1 MAGDCTTRQHRAF
14 AVAGGSF
21 RRTIFHDLSLEWSA
35 FGAHEFHPWGER
47 APHKQVF
54 VCGVN
59 KRSEGSA
66 FSFRSPIFHN
76 LSLEWSAY

>member
-1 MAGDCTTRQHRAF
+1 MAGDCAARQHRAF

-35 FGAHEFHPWGER
+35 FGAHEFHPWGKR
-47 APHKQVF
+47 GPHKQVF

-59 KRSEGSA
+59 MRSRRTC
-66 FSFRSPIFHN
+66 FSRRPNDHKPW
-76 LSLEWSAY
+76 LPHP

>member
-1 MAGDCTTRQHRAF
+1 MAGDCAARQHRAF

-47 APHKQVF
+47 AFHKQVF

-59 KRSEGSA
+59 KRWA
-66 FSFRSPIFHN
+66 KDLLLPFKM
-76 LSLEWSAY
+76 SLRHLL